1 LSRLIY
7 SGDSI
12 VFGWVG
18 SGVYSMIKGD
28 HLPEPSAES
37 WTMKWLDSVLNGRGI
52 LSRRALTIID
62 ARGGG
67 LIFVRKLARQ
77 RGVHL
82 ILLAD
87 GDGARWVAASKSRF
101 RIVC

>member
-1 LSRLIY
+1 
-7 SGDSI
+7 
-12 VFGWVG
+12 
-18 SGVYSMIKGD
+18 MIRS
-28 HLPEPSAES
+28 HQLPEPAAES
-37 WTMKWLDSVLNGRGI
+37 WAMKWLDSVLNGRGV
-52 LSRRALTIID
+52 LSRRALATID

-87 GDGARWVAASKSRF
+87 ADGGRWVAASKNRI

>member
-1 LSRLIY
+1 
-7 SGDSI
+7 
-12 VFGWVG
+12 
-18 SGVYSMIKGD
+18 MIKGGQ
-28 HLPEPSAES
+28 LPEPAAES
-37 WTMKWLDSVLNGRGI
+37 WAMKWLDSVLNGTGI
-52 LSRRALTIID
+52 LSRRPLTIID

-87 GDGARWVAASKSRF
+87 ADGGRWVAASKNRF